1 MDVNQTYWTQFISF
15 RAALKRVGGCL
26 KMTYDN
32 IQNRFFV
39 ERKGYCKIGYTEQ
52 DLEKVAFYF
61 QNTNIIKIIFA
72 WIKFRFMRR
81 AYE

>member
-1 MDVNQTYWTQFISF
+1 
-15 RAALKRVGGCL
+15 
-26 KMTYDN
+26 MTYDN
-32 IQNRFFV
+32 IINRYYV
-39 ERKGYCKIGYTEQ
+39 ERKGYCKISYTEQ
-52 DLEKVAFYF
+52 DLEKIAFYF

>member
-1 MDVNQTYWTQFISF
+1 
-15 RAALKRVGGCL
+15 
-26 KMTYDN
+26 MTYDN

-39 ERKGYCKIGYTEQ
+39 ERKGYCKIGYTEH
-52 DLEKVAFYF
+52 DLEKIAFYF